1 MKANGIGVARCVD
14 QPHIYFEGSFKTTN
28 AMVSVSDLSG
38 LLMILTNFIV
48 TKTDTKA
55 GLKEIREYK
64 NGVAFGKVTS
74 YYKR

>member
-1 MKANGIGVARCVD
+1 MTNHTFTLRG
-14 QPHIYFEGSFKTTN
+14 HSKTTN
-28 AMVSVSDLSG
+28 ATVSVSDLSG
-38 LLMILTNFIV
+38 SLTILTNYAV

>member
-1 MKANGIGVARCVD
+1 MLTNHTYTLRG
-14 QPHIYFEGSFKTTN
+14 HSKTTN
-28 AMVSVSDLSG
+28 ATVSVSDLTGYSI
-38 LLMILTNFIV
+38 ILKNFIV